1 METPPSQTYERYRF
15 ETPEQIEVSYDVAG
29 IGSRFIAALLDTII
43 ISIAFLIILIPGTF
57 GATFVIGLLL
67 SAFGRSTDG
76 LEVWVFAGTGLLSF
90 LIIAFYYVLFEA
102 FWHGQTPGKR
112 RLGVRVIREGGHPLT
127 FSGSMTRN
135 LIRLIDFLPVYYVI
149 GILVIFID
157 PKSRRLGD
165 LAAGTIVI
173 KEQKDVKLD
182 TLEID
187 TRLPQTY
194 SFDTSDQPR
203 LPIRDAHRLDAD
215 DRRLLREYLQRR
227 PTLPPDAAGRI
238 AGSLARAFAL
248 KLHHDLDG
256 ELPERFLLRLARA
269 VEEAE

>member
-1 METPPSQTYERYRF
+1 M
-15 ETPEQIEVSYDVAG
+15 SYDVAG

-57 GATFVIGLLL
+57 GATFMIGLLL

>member
-1 METPPSQTYERYRF
+1 MDPSQTYERYQF
-15 ETPEQIEVSYDVAG
+15 ETPEQIDVAYDLAG

-43 ISIAFLIILIPGTF
+43 LSITFLIILIPGTF
-57 GATFVIGLLL
+57 GVTFVIKLIL
-67 SAFGRSTDG
+67 SAFGHESGGG
-76 LEVWVFAGTGLLSF
+76 LELWVLAGTGLLSF
-90 LIIAFYYVLFEA
+90 FVLAFYYVLFEA

-112 RLGVRVIREGGHPLT
+112 KLGVRVIREGGHPLN
-127 FSGSMTRN
+127 FPASMTRN
-135 LIRLIDFLPVYYVI
+135 LIRLIDFLPLYYVI
-149 GILVIFID
+149 GIVVIFID

-165 LAAGTIVI
+165 LAAGTVVI

-187 TRLPQTY
+187 TRLPQTFA
-194 SFDTSDQPR
+194 FDTTDQPR

-227 PTLPPDAAGRI
+227 PSLPPDAADRI

-256 ELPERFLLRLARA
+256 ELPERFLMRLARA
-269 VEEAE
+269 IEEED

>member
-1 METPPSQTYERYRF
+1 MEPSHTYERYQF
-15 ETPEQIEVSYDVAG
+15 ETPEQIDVSYDIAG

-43 ISIAFLIILIPGTF
+43 ISIAFLIVLIPGTF
-57 GATFVIGLLL
+57 GATFIIKLIL
-67 SAFGRSTDG
+67 SAFGHSSGG
-76 LEVWVFAGTGLLSF
+76 LELWVLAGTGLLSF
-90 LIIAFYYVLFEA
+90 LVIAFYYILFEA

-112 RLGVRVIREGGHPLT
+112 KLGVRVIREGGHPLN
-127 FSGSMTRN
+127 FSASMTRN

-149 GILVIFID
+149 GIVVIFVD

-165 LAAGTIVI
+165 LAAGTVVI

-187 TRLPQTY
+187 ARLPQTVA
-194 SFDTSDQPR
+194 FENGDQPR

-227 PTLPPDAAGRI
+227 PTLPPDVASRI

-248 KLHHDLDG
+248 KLHHDLEG
-256 ELPERFLLRLARA
+256 ELPERFLLRLAQA
-269 VEEAE
+269 VEEDGA

>member
-1 METPPSQTYERYRF
+1 M
-15 ETPEQIEVSYDVAG
+15 SYDIAG

-43 ISIAFLIILIPGTF
+43 ISITFLIILIPGTF
-57 GATFVIGLLL
+57 GATFIVKLIF
-67 SAFGRSTDG
+67 SALGRPTHG
-76 LEVWVFAGTGLLSF
+76 LEVWVLAGTGLLSF
-90 LIIAFYYVLFEA
+90 LVIAFYYVLFEA

-112 RLGVRVIREGGHPLT
+112 KLGVRVIRDGGHPLT
-127 FSGSMTRN
+127 FSASMTRN
-135 LIRLIDFLPVYYVI
+135 LIRLIDFLPAYYVI

-173 KEQKDVKLD
+173 KEQKGIKLD
-182 TLEID
+182 TLEVD
-187 TRLPQTY
+187 NRLPQTVA
-194 SFDTSDQPR
+194 FDNGDQPR

-238 AGSLARAFAL
+238 SGSLARAFAL

-256 ELPERFLLRLARA
+256 ELPERFLLRLAQA
-269 VEEAE
+269 VEEE

>member
-1 METPPSQTYERYRF
+1 MEPSQTYERYRF
-15 ETPEQIEVSYDVAG
+15 ETPEQVDVSYDIAG

-57 GATFVIGLLL
+57 GATFLIKLIL
-67 SAFGRSTDG
+67 SAFGRSSSGG
-76 LEVWVFAGTGLLSF
+76 LETWVLAGTGLLSF
-90 LIIAFYYVLFEA
+90 LVIAFYYVLFEA

-112 RLGVRVIREGGHPLT
+112 RLGVRVIREGGHSLN
-127 FSGSMTRN
+127 FSASMIRN
-135 LIRLIDFLPVYYVI
+135 LIRLIDFLPLYYVI

-165 LAAGTIVI
+165 LAAGTVVI
-173 KEQKDVKLD
+173 KEQKDLKLD
-182 TLEID
+182 SLEID
-187 TRLPQTY
+187 QHSSATY
-194 SFDTSDQPR
+194 AFDISDQLR

-227 PTLPPDAAGRI
+227 PTLPPDASSRI

-248 KLHHDLDG
+248 KLHHDLDD

-269 VEEAE
+269 AEEE